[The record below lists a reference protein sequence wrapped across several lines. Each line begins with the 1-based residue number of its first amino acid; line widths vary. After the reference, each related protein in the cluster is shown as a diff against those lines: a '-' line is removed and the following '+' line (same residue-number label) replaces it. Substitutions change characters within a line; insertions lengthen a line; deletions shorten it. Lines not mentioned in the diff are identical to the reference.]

1 VRERRPIR
9 LIEFHAVPR
18 MFLSTENLAQT
29 HAVAFMFHV
38 AHHTTLNQQLHK
50 PDEVGM
56 FGQQIPVEPAR
67 IIIMAVGIVIATLTT
82 PHLGD
87 L

>member
-1 VRERRPIR
+1 
-9 LIEFHAVPR
+9 
-18 MFLSTENLAQT
+18 
-29 HAVAFMFHV
+29 
-38 AHHTTLNQQLHK
+38 
-50 PDEVGM
+50 M